1 MGEDDIGKDSGD
13 KDVGFSKDASD
24 KVSDKM
30 RDASRDVSG
39 DSLVAAA
46 KYDSV
51 KAACVNQFGP
61 MNGPGWLSLNDPD
74 TFNARTK
81 ALASGSPADIE
92 KAINNNIAGTKNV
105 QALLPAISAR
115 LAMVTRTASVE
126 S

>member
-1 MGEDDIGKDSGD
+1 MGEDDIGKDSD
-13 KDVGFSKDASD
+13 KDIGSTKDASD

-46 KYDSV
+46 KYDSI
-51 KAACVNQFGP
+51 KAACVSQFGP

-81 ALASGSPADIE
+81 ALASGTPSEIE
-92 KAINNNIAGTKNV
+92 KAINNNMAGAKNV
-105 QALLPAISAR
+105 QQLLPAIGAR
-115 LAMVTRTASVE
+115 LAMVARTASVE